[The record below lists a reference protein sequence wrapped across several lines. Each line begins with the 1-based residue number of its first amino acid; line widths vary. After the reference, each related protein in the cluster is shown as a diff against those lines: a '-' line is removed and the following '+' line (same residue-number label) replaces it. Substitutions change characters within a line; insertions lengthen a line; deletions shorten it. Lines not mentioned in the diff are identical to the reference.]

1 MDALLDPAIF
11 TSDFSEASLTNTPTP
26 KNPATTN
33 KPIPKARMPAAKAPK
48 KNKKEKE
55 DKTPPHSW
63 THDQKAQLLEGIAD
77 CIGKG
82 LATDNGNLNKIGWTT
97 LMDRINTRF
106 EIDLNRDQIKNA
118 KNKLRET
125 YVDYKFLR
133 DQSGFGW
140 DPEKQTPT
148 ADKATWDELIQSH
161 PRRGFG
167 KLKDKPFP
175 FYDLA
180 HQVFSGTFAT
190 GDMADE
196 EDMPDLNNTPIAEIT
211 PVNRAKPAQTQPSKT
226 PKRPAM
232 IIDPDDSDNE
242 VDPES
247 SAPPV
252 KRTRE
257 GKNEAIKSSLGGISS
272 AIDRLT
278 DLKEKESAAA
288 TSQSCSETYSE
299 KALSKCALM
308 FSEKVS
314 DETYIGFIEVLENEN
329 KARTFLTLARTR
341 PENICEMW
349 LQKEVSKFVSI
360 SFKSQMFKLI

>member
-11 TSDFSEASLTNTPTP
+11 TSDFSEASSTNTPTP

-33 KPIPKARMPAAKAPK
+33 KPIPKARMPAAKAAK
-48 KNKKEKE
+48 KNKNEKE

-77 CIGKG
+77 CISKG

-106 EIDLNRDQIKNA
+106 ELSLNRDQVKNA
-118 KNKLRET
+118 KNKLRDT

-140 DPEKQTPT
+140 DPEKQIPT
-148 ADKATWDELIQSH
+148 ADKATWDELIKSH

-167 KLKDKPFP
+167 KLQDKPFP
-175 FYDLA
+175 LYDLA

-190 GDMADE
+190 GDMAEE
-196 EDMPDLNNTPIAEIT
+196 EDVPNLNDTPVAEIT
-211 PVNRAKPAQTQPSKT
+211 PVNRAKRNSTSKT
-226 PKRPAM
+226 TKRAAM
-232 IIDPDDSDNE
+232 IIDPDNSDID
-242 VDPES
+242 VDDPET
-247 SAPPV
+247 SAPPA

-257 GKNEAIKSSLGGISS
+257 GKNDAIKSSLGGISS

-278 DLKEKESAAA
+278 DLKEKEASKA
-288 TSQSCSETYSE
+288 TEKLNSETVSE
-299 KALSKCALM
+299 KALEQCASM
-308 FSEKVS
+308 FSEKVT
-314 DETYIGFIEVLENEN
+314 DDTYIGYIKVLENEN
-329 KARTFLTLARTR
+329 KARTFSTLART
-341 PENICEMW
+341 
-349 LQKEVSKFVSI
+349 
-360 SFKSQMFKLI
+360 